1 MWSLLFWER
10 KTMILQIVLT
20 ALGSV
25 GFYSFLQFLI
35 TRKDNRKDLLNAIIK
50 KLDKAEKDSCRTQLL
65 VLMSDYPE
73 EKKEIYTLAEHY
85 FRDLQGDWYMTSL
98 FRSYIRDQGIDAPIW
113 FADAMKTK

>member
-1 MWSLLFWER
+1 
-10 KTMILQIVLT
+10 MIPLQIVLT
-20 ALGSV
+20 VLGSV

-65 VLMSDYPE
+65 VLMFFNDTATT
-73 EKKEIYTLAEHY
+73 EIYTLAEHY
-85 FRDLQGDWYMTSL
+85 FRDLRGDWYMTSL
-98 FRSYIRDQGIDAPIW
+98 FRGYIRDQGIDAPIW